1 MTDTAAQDRTKSRE
15 IEEEMRESY
24 LNYAM
29 SVIVGRALP
38 DVRDG
43 LKPVHRRI
51 LYAMSEMGMTH
62 NKPFKKS
69 ARVVGTVLG
78 QYHPHGD
85 TAVYDALVR
94 LAQDFSLRYPLIQG
108 QGNFGCFTGDIKV
121 RLADGRSLSFK
132 ELIREH
138 LQGKKNFAYTINDE
152 GRIEMGEILH
162 PRLTKRQQRILKIL
176 LDNGKE
182 IRCTLDHKFM
192 LRDGTY
198 KEAQYLTPN
207 DSLMPLN
214 FRLSTEKKESE
225 PLIIDYD
232 PIPLAEVY
240 NHKIIQLNFLDKRED
255 VYDLTI
261 AGTHNFALAAGI
273 FVHNSIDGDSPA
285 AMRYTEC
292 RLQKMAE
299 DLLDGINEETVDFV
313 DNFDGSLKEPAVLPS
328 KIPNLLVNGSAG
340 IAVGMATS
348 IPPHNL
354 SEVADAIVTMIDTPA
369 IDTAGLLSHIQGP
382 DFPTGGIICGRNGI
396 VNAYSTGRGR
406 IIVRAKYSVEQ
417 RKGRPALIFTEIPY
431 LVNKAET
438 VAQIADLVRDKKIIG
453 VSDLRD
459 ESDREGLRVVIELKQ
474 DANPEV
480 VANQLFQH
488 SRMQVTFSVIL
499 LALAGNRPRVLTLRE
514 LVEQHLLHQKE
525 VVTRKTRFELRKSE
539 ERAHILVGIIT
550 ALNDVDRA
558 VKLIKESKAVQ
569 DARLALISAFS
580 LTEIQAN
587 AILDLKLQKL
597 ATLEQKS
604 IRDEHASLVRRI
616 AELKGILADE
626 KKVYAIIRAETLE
639 MKKAY
644 GDARRTEISGQEM
657 MELNYEDLVEEQD
670 QVVTITARGYIKRQ
684 PIDAYRQQKRG
695 GIGMVAANTKEED
708 VITDIFIANT
718 HSSILFFTDKGNVH
732 WLKCYLIPE
741 GSRQAAGKAIVNLVQ
756 LEHGEHITAHIPV
769 KEFRE
774 GLYLSLVT
782 KQGIIKKTALSAFA
796 NPRKGGIIAINLND
810 EDRLI
815 DVVLTDGT
823 KQLLIA
829 TKDGMAVKFHE
840 EDARPVGRNSIGVRG
855 IRLQGKDEVIGVC
868 IADDSKTLLT
878 LTENGYGKRSPVS
891 DYRLINRGGSG
902 VINIIT
908 NERNGGVVAVMPVD
922 GTEQIMTITG
932 QGIAARMPVDGISV
946 IGRNTQGVRIM
957 KLREDDKVVSAT
969 KIIRDEA

>member
-1 MTDTAAQDRTKSRE
+1 MTETSPENQPENQGIIPKV
-15 IEEEMRESY
+15 IEEEMKTAY

-51 LYAMSEMGMTH
+51 LYAMSEMVMTH

-354 SEVADAIVTMIDTPA
+354 SEVADAIVTMIDPPA

-417 RKGRPALIFTEIPY
+417 RKGRPALILTEIPY

-488 SRMQVTFSVIL
+488 SRMQVTFSFPRHNFL
-499 LALAGNRPRVLTLRE
+499 LMQE
-514 LVEQHLLHQKE
+514 MLLHQLPEREHPRTIAGK
-525 VVTRKTRFELRKSE
+525 RKQDDA
-539 ERAHILVGIIT
+539 ERHLHPGM
-550 ALNDVDRA
+550 
-558 VKLIKESKAVQ
+558 
-569 DARLALISAFS
+569 
-580 LTEIQAN
+580 
-587 AILDLKLQKL
+587 
-597 ATLEQKS
+597 LEQLVRHNFRIGVLLQLDDDAQS
-604 IRDEHASLVRRI
+604 FPVRLIPQIRDSDDLLVPNQIRNLRHGLGLVDKIRNLGEDERRPPFPLLDGIFRPHNDAASAGAVRVHDAVAPADDAPGGEVGPLDVRQQPRGVDGRSVDHRDDRVSHLRQIVRRDDRRH
-616 AELKGILADE
+616 AD
-626 KKVYAIIRAETLE
+626 
-639 MKKAY
+639 
-644 GDARRTEISGQEM
+644 GDARAAVHEQVRDLRGQNSRFLQAAVEIVDEVNSLLVDAVEQVFGHLLESTFCISHCRWTVSI
-657 MELNYEDLVEEQD
+657 YRVVHEDSCGECKIMGSCNREVVDIFPFVEE
-670 QVVTITARGYIKRQ
+670 V
-684 PIDAYRQQKRG
+684 
-695 GIGMVAANTKEED
+695 
-708 VITDIFIANT
+708 
-718 HSSILFFTDKGNVH
+718 
-732 WLKCYLIPE
+732 
-741 GSRQAAGKAIVNLVQ
+741 
-756 LEHGEHITAHIPV
+756 
-769 KEFRE
+769 
-774 GLYLSLVT
+774 
-782 KQGIIKKTALSAFA
+782 
-796 NPRKGGIIAINLND
+796 
-810 EDRLI
+810 
-815 DVVLTDGT
+815 
-823 KQLLIA
+823 
-829 TKDGMAVKFHE
+829 
-840 EDARPVGRNSIGVRG
+840 
-855 IRLQGKDEVIGVC
+855 
-868 IADDSKTLLT
+868 
-878 LTENGYGKRSPVS
+878 
-891 DYRLINRGGSG
+891 
-902 VINIIT
+902 
-908 NERNGGVVAVMPVD
+908 
-922 GTEQIMTITG
+922 
-932 QGIAARMPVDGISV
+932 
-946 IGRNTQGVRIM
+946 
-957 KLREDDKVVSAT
+957 
-969 KIIRDEA
+969 